1 MASQYGPGHPHG
13 GNGHQLD
20 FDVLAQRTQRVR
32 DDFADMTDVARQT
45 VHEWEGILR
54 DRLIRRPYATL
65 AVAAGIGYVLGGGL
79 PRVLTR
85 AMIATGGHLLLER
98 LLTGASSRMTENLP

>member
-1 MASQYGPGHPHG
+1 MASQYGGTPGHD
-13 GNGHQLD
+13 GNGHGLD

-45 VHEWEGILR
+45 VQEWEGLLR
-54 DRLIRRPYATL
+54 DRLIRQPYATL
-65 AVAAGIGYVLGGGL
+65 AVAAGLGYVLGGGL

-85 AMIATGGHLLLER
+85 AMIGAGGHLLLDR
-98 LLTGASSRMTENLP
+98 LMASAAVDRGEMP